1 MSTCETIPLNLGH
14 INRSNI
20 SHYVDSKVLV
30 NLVTG
35 RGSLQI
41 HGWQFLWQWGH
52 AKAELHPSY
61 MFLLCYIGITTC
73 LTSTLFFHGFLIKM
87 VHRNNFPQGWWD
99 CQPSSLRFQS
109 LLFTVVNHSWA
120 GDTCYDSSIM
130 WLNHEK
136 PQVQGQPQ
144 SRGATVSKQC
154 STVHL

>member
-1 MSTCETIPLNLGH
+1 MSTCEKVPLNLGH

-41 HGWQFLWQWGH
+41 HCWQFLRQWGH
-52 AKAELHPSY
+52 AKAELYPSY
-61 MFLLCYIGITTC
+61 MFLLCYIAC

-87 VHRNNFPQGWWD
+87 VHRNSLLQGWWD
-99 CQPSSLRFQS
+99 FQPSLLRFQS
-109 LLFTVVNHSWA
+109 LLFTVVNYSWA
-120 GDTCYDSSIM
+120 GDTCYDSSIV

-136 PQVQGQPQ
+136 PQVQHQPQ
-144 SRGATVSKQC
+144 SRGETVSKQC
-154 STVHL
+154 LAVQL